1 MLTKEQFEILSIA
14 AQADAPLS
22 GAGTDTI
29 RQLQLDGFISNGK
42 ITESGLAALEP
53 YRVKRAIFIAAGMG
67 SRMMPIT
74 LSCPKPLVRVNG
86 TRIIDTLIDACID
99 VGIEDIIIVR
109 GYLGECF
116 EQLKIKY
123 PFIKF
128 VDNPYYKSYNNISS
142 AYLVRNLIGGSY
154 IFESDIYLINK
165 KLITKYQYRSNYL
178 GVPCEETPDWCFD
191 ADENMK
197 ITDLHKGGKNCFHMY
212 GISYYDEETG
222 KLFCKCV
229 EEIFNTRSAEKTT
242 SGMMFCAISTPKSQT
257 YMFAS
262 AHSAILL
269 KSTHLTSCVKLTKAI
284 KQKIEVLRK
293 SRHQSRGFSLCVLII
308 FRSMS
313 LSAGQKA

>member
-1 MLTKEQFEILSIA
+1 
-14 AQADAPLS
+14 
-22 GAGTDTI
+22 
-29 RQLQLDGFISNGK
+29 
-42 ITESGLAALEP
+42 
-53 YRVKRAIFIAAGMG
+53 MG

-197 ITDLHKGGKNCFHMY
+197 ITDLHKGGKTASICTEFRIMTKKPESSSANVSRKY
-212 GISYYDEETG
+212 ST
-222 KLFCKCV
+222 
-229 EEIFNTRSAEKTT
+229 TRSAEKTT

-284 KQKIEVLRK
+284 KQKLKFLESHGI
-293 SRHQSRGFSLCVLII
+293 
-308 FRSMS
+308 
-313 LSAGQKA
+313 KAVAFLYVY

>member
-29 RQLQLDGFISNGK
+29 RQLQSDGFISNGK

-99 VGIEDIIIVR
+99 VGIEDIIVVR

-229 EEIFNTRSAEKTT
+229 EEIFNNTLGGKDHFWDDVLCHFYAKESNIYVRKCSFSDTIEIDSFDELCEVDESYKT
-242 SGMMFCAISTPKSQT
+242 KN
-257 YMFAS
+257 
-262 AHSAILL
+262 
-269 KSTHLTSCVKLTKAI
+269 
-284 KQKIEVLRK
+284 
-293 SRHQSRGFSLCVLII
+293 
-308 FRSMS
+308 
-313 LSAGQKA
+313 